1 MSSSPSASS
10 YSRVRKKE
18 SRIPAPPS
26 RDRAADTQQPI
37 NYHSRSAAREQLRK
51 QKQQQQQGYTGGG
64 VLADINTLREQ
75 QSRDTATHSAFV
87 SGPLDSLST
96 SAYVSG
102 HLTPS
107 DQWVAVGNES
117 SSGVISLTSTDTE
130 DELPDS
136 AVGSN
141 DDS

>member
-10 YSRVRKKE
+10 YSRARKKE
-18 SRIPAPPS
+18 SRIPAPPN
-26 RDRAADTQQPI
+26 RDRAAADTQQPI
-37 NYHSRSAAREQLRK
+37 NYHSRSAAREQLRR

-64 VLADINTLREQ
+64 VLADVNTLREQ
-75 QSRDTATHSAFV
+75 QNRDTTTHSAFV

-107 DQWVAVGNES
+107 
-117 SSGVISLTSTDTE
+117 
-130 DELPDS
+130 
-136 AVGSN
+136 
-141 DDS
+141 